1 MNTME
6 QFLTSWGSVLV
17 DFRRDLHAHPEL
29 GREETR
35 TTERIAELLR
45 GAGLSPQILPTGTGL
60 LCDIGSSPTVGL
72 RADIDALPLTDVKEV
87 DYRSTVRGVCH
98 ACGHDVHTTVV
109 AGTGVYLAGRAAEGK
124 LPRGVRLIFQPAEEL
139 MPGGAPDVIAAGGVG
154 GPAGL
159 FAAARAPGPNGR
171 AGRLRSGPGTAA
183 PR

>member
-6 QFLTSWGSVLV
+6 QFLTSWAPVLV

-109 AGTGVYLAGRAAEGK
+109 AGTGVYLAGRAADGK
-124 LPRGVRLIFQPAEEL
+124 LSRGVPTSWRRPSTK
-139 MPGGAPDVIAAGGVG
+139 
-154 GPAGL
+154 
-159 FAAARAPGPNGR
+159 RGR
-171 AGRLRSGPGTAA
+171 PTRR
-183 PR
+183 